1 LNVAPLD
8 RAFAWILQTEGGY
21 VNDPRDPGGETRYGI
36 SKRAYPA
43 VEISKLSP
51 DDAKAIYRRDYWD
64 ACRCSELPAAVAL
77 AVFDAAVNQGVGV
90 AARLLQKALVLAE
103 DGVLGPA
110 TMGAARAARP
120 DEIVTRMVVA
130 RWDRYQHTANAATYL
145 RGWTHRLFRLQAECL
160 GLQGAA

>member
-1 LNVAPLD
+1 MTKA
-8 RAFAWILQTEGGY
+8 RAIQLY
-21 VNDPRDPGGETRYGI
+21 K
-36 SKRAYPA
+36 SH
-43 VEISKLSP
+43 
-51 DDAKAIYRRDYWD
+51 YWD

-90 AARLLQKALVLAE
+90 ASRLLQKALVLAE
-103 DGVLGPA
+103 DGVIGPA
-110 TMGAARAARP
+110 TMGAARASRP